1 MPGQGRGQRGMMP
14 AHRTTPIREV
24 GAGTPPHTSR
34 TWLLTGIPR
43 SGSSLC
49 CRLADKL
56 PGVVALSE
64 PIGRDLSSSVAD
76 AESACGLIERFVE
89 RTRARA
95 IAEGIVP
102 TVHVD
107 GQLDDDRVEEDA
119 GDDGLRRRRGEQGEI
134 AVTTALAPDF
144 GLLIKH
150 NALFAALLAHLA
162 PRFDCLAIVRNP
174 LAVLASWQTV
184 DLPVARGR
192 IPAGEQFDDALRTA
206 LDAEPDLLR
215 RQVAVLHWFFQQ
227 YEACLDAGK
236 VIRYEDLIDTGGRVL
251 YQALGDA
258 QAPPEVL
265 VSRNDNTAY
274 DAVDFERLLEALHK
288 GGAWSAFYAASELT
302 TLGEAMS
309 LRR

>member
-1 MPGQGRGQRGMMP
+1 M
-14 AHRTTPIREV
+14 
-24 GAGTPPHTSR
+24 
-34 TWLLTGIPR
+34 LTGIPR

-192 IPAGEQFDDALRTA
+192 IPAGEQFDDALRAA
-206 LDAEPDLLR
+206 LDAEPDLLL

-227 YEACLDAGK
+227 YDAYLDARK
-236 VIRYEDLIDTGGRVL
+236 VIRYEDLTDTGGRVL

-258 QAPPEVL
+258 QAPSEVL

-274 DAVDFERLLEALHK
+274 DAVDFERLLEALLEK
-288 GGAWSAFYAASELT
+288 SGAWSAFYAASELT